1 MKGESR
7 NKISDIFPILLFLVF
22 TLSALGIVLASV
34 QIYQR
39 ILEQAEENYDTETAV
54 AYMTEKFRN
63 HDAGGSIKVEPFR
76 GHDAILIEESIK
88 DVPYVTY
95 IYAYGGY
102 MRELFTDRAGLETC
116 IEDSGNRILEMKDFK
131 AEKVTDRLVRLE
143 FEDPNGGRTETYL
156 SLRSSGGDD

>member
-63 HDAGGSIKVEPFR
+63 HDAGGSIKVER
-76 GHDAILIEESIK
+76 TVCHLHLRIRR
-88 DVPYVTY
+88 
-95 IYAYGGY
+95 IY
-102 MRELFTDRAGLETC
+102 ERALH
-116 IEDSGNRILEMKDFK
+116 
-131 AEKVTDRLVRLE
+131 
-143 FEDPNGGRTETYL
+143 
-156 SLRSSGGDD
+156 